1 MDDERAARI
10 EAKLDEGEK
19 KDLQDLFEFVK
30 KKTVEEAKKAA
41 DDAHAQA
48 MAANAKLAA
57 EIHALRERDTG
68 GAEQRISVSSSI
80 MRSLPIFEDKGP
92 IKFRQHLKKV
102 NTAFRVLGVHLD
114 SDKKTFLLSTIGG
127 LAVDR
132 IATVDEES
140 EYFNTLSYADYAKV
154 VVELFQPST
163 ESSYS
168 KSEYAA
174 YVQRKE
180 QDILSYLEEKRA
192 LAEQA
197 YGPLEERFD
206 YFKTEICDGLF
217 NNSLRYDVATTM
229 KDCKDFHEL
238 KAKILDRA
246 ASERDA
252 VIKGY
257 CKTDNTLDG
266 LATTMSVRRT
276 PTVRDAF
283 KQLLRSEEEPM
294 DINAFTNNPHRE
306 ARGQMMKQK
315 PKPGKCRN
323 CNKPGHWARECRA
336 KKKISS
342 DQTTMQNRAPK
353 KVLTCFYCK
362 KKGHKEVE
370 CRYKKAG
377 KPRVQALEEETED
390 DDDEDDDELVGA
402 MAALTTDFRR
412 GRLGRPPQSTRRR
425 AF

>member
-1 MDDERAARI
+1 M
-10 EAKLDEGEK
+10 
-19 KDLQDLFEFVK
+19 
-30 KKTVEEAKKAA
+30 
-41 DDAHAQA
+41 
-48 MAANAKLAA
+48 
-57 EIHALRERDTG
+57 
-68 GAEQRISVSSSI
+68 
-80 MRSLPIFEDKGP
+80 
-92 IKFRQHLKKV
+92 
-102 NTAFRVLGVHLD
+102 
-114 SDKKTFLLSTIGG
+114 
-127 LAVDR
+127 
-132 IATVDEES
+132 
-140 EYFNTLSYADYAKV
+140 
-154 VVELFQPST
+154 
-163 ESSYS
+163 
-168 KSEYAA
+168 
-174 YVQRKE
+174 
-180 QDILSYLEEKRA
+180 
-192 LAEQA
+192 
-197 YGPLEERFD
+197 
-206 YFKTEICDGLF
+206 
-217 NNSLRYDVATTM
+217 ATTM

-294 DINAFTNNPHRE
+294 DINAFSNNPNRE
-306 ARGQMMKQK
+306 ARSQTVKQK

-342 DQTTMQNRAPK
+342 DQTTMQNRAQK

-377 KPRVQALEEETED
+377 KPRVQALEEESED
-390 DDDEDDDELVGA
+390 DEDDDDDELVGA